1 MASHDYSPD
10 ADCSNS
16 VGSFQ
21 CACRTGYTG
30 DGKTCQGKSS
40 LVHAAYKWSDSR
52 VEQTQWVKKQNGWKI
67 DGRTDLSWNW
77 QRDRWTCAKTN
88 KRLDDQVDRSL
99 FKDITSTPVEKYR
112 IKLIDGPIN
121 NETDIGQMGRK
132 TVRRAEVSHR
142 KSRNHILSVVYLL
155 WLIYFKLN
163 YFFDPRLFEWRGVIS
178 VQTRI
183 YW

>member
-1 MASHDYSPD
+1 MASHNCSPD
-10 ADCSNS
+10 ADCSKS

-52 VEQTQWVKKQNGWKI
+52 VEQTQWVKKQNGWKMNR
-67 DGRTDLSWNW
+67 RTDLWWNW
-77 QRDRWTCAKTN
+77 QRDRQRDRWTCAKTN

-99 FKDITSTPVEKYR
+99 FKDITGTPVEKYR

-121 NETDIGQMGRK
+121 NETERWAERQSGGLK
-132 TVRRAEVSHR
+132 LATERAE
-142 KSRNHILSVVYLL
+142 I
-155 WLIYFKLN
+155 IF
-163 YFFDPRLFEWRGVIS
+163 
-178 VQTRI
+178 
-183 YW
+183 